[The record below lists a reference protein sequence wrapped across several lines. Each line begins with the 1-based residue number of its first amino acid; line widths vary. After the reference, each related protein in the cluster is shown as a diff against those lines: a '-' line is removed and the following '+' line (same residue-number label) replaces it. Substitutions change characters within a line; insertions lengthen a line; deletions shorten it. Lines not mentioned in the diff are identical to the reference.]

1 MYVILQVQDEFYK
14 GRVLFYRS
22 GMTFYKS
29 GMLFYRSGMH
39 FTGLDFVFAR
49 QGFHFPK
56 RPSDF
61 TCRGLFSSIR
71 GMSFHRYAVSCSRKG
86 EILYTP
92 IARCSLPLE
101 GATAYTCHAHILTV
115 SRVSGGDRRKIRGQS
130 SQTSQRLFA
139 DRANGGDAS
148 NRRVVGLIGRCCVK
162 RRLRAQHTFCIV
174 NDGSEEEEQSLREFL
189 VSLLR
194 AVR

>member
-1 MYVILQVQDEFYK
+1 
-14 GRVLFYRS
+14 
-22 GMTFYKS
+22 
-29 GMLFYRSGMH
+29 
-39 FTGLDFVFAR
+39 
-49 QGFHFPK
+49 
-56 RPSDF
+56 
-61 TCRGLFSSIR
+61 
-71 GMSFHRYAVSCSRKG
+71 MSFHRYAESCSRKG

-115 SRVSGGDRRKIRGQS
+115 SRVSGGDRSKISGQS

-139 DRANGGDAS
+139 DRANGGDANGGDANGGDAS

-174 NDGSEEEEQSLREFL
+174 NDGSEEEEQSLRKFL
-189 VSLLR
+189 VSVLR